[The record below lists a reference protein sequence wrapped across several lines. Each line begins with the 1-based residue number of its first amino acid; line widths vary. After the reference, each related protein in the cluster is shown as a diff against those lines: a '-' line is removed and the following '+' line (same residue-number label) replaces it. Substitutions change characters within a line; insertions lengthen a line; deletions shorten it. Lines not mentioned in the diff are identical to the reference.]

1 MPGPIYVSTLSRRD
15 LARRRARRRRLV
27 LPRSGRWVAA
37 LVVVAAALER
47 VLT

>member
-15 LARRRARRRRLV
+15 LARRRARRRRSV

-37 LVVVAAALER
+37 LAVAAAALER
-47 VLT
+47 ALT